1 MPSRFSRFLCIV
13 AVIAAAFR
21 PSGVRAQSPLKS
33 ARKLRFE
40 ISFPAQRSATPLTG
54 RVVLVLATTKT
65 PEPRFQSGYT
75 ALTAAQMFGVNVND
89 WMPGKTVV
97 VDASVLGYP
106 IENLAKVP
114 AGDYY
119 VQAVLNIYDTYHL
132 ANGHAV
138 ELPPDMGEGQH
149 WNEKP
154 GNLYSAVKQIH
165 FDPAS
170 GDVIHIALTEAMPS
184 IDLPKDTEWIKYIR
198 IESPLLTKFYGK
210 PTYITGDVLLPPG
223 WNEHPNAHYPL
234 MVYQGHFAHD
244 WRAPIPFRTDPPA
257 PQMKG
262 RQRVAAEYAYR
273 FYQDWTSGR
282 LPHFLVLSIQHAN
295 PYFDDSYAVN
305 SENVGPY
312 GDAITKE
319 LIPEVEKRFR
329 GIGQGWARAVYGGS
343 TGGWETLA
351 SQVFYPDFYNGAWTA
366 CPDPV
371 DFRAYQTV
379 NLYDDKNAFW
389 VEGPFAKVPRSMMRT
404 TDGIVENTMRGET
417 RRELVLG
424 TDSRSGDQFDIWQAV
439 FSPVG
444 DDGYP
449 KQIFDPMTGEIDHGV
464 AEYWK
469 QYYDLSHI
477 IQTNWKT
484 LGPKLVGKLH
494 FTVGTMDTFYLNNA
508 VSLLQNFLEQ
518 TNYPYYAGD
527 FEYGEKQPHCYT
539 GDPDVPAN
547 IGMMTW
553 NQRIFPK
560 AADWMKKT
568 APKGADMSWIY

>member
-1 MPSRFSRFLCIV
+1 MPSRLSRFLCIV
-13 AVIAAAFR
+13 AAITAAFL
-21 PSGVRAQSPLKS
+21 PYGARAQSSAKS
-33 ARKLRFE
+33 AGKLRFE
-40 ISFPAQRSATPLTG
+40 ISFSGKRSAAPLTG
-54 RVVLVLATTKT
+54 RVVLVLATTMT

-89 WMPGKTVV
+89 WTPGKPVI

-114 AGDYY
+114 PGDYY
-119 VQAVLNIYDTYHL
+119 VQAVLNIYNTYHL
-132 ANGHAV
+132 ANGHTV
-138 ELPPDMGEGQH
+138 ELPPDKGEGQH
-149 WNEKP
+149 WNQKP
-154 GNLYSAVKQIH
+154 GNPYSVVKQIH
-165 FDPAS
+165 VDPAS
-170 GDVIHIALTEAMPS
+170 NDVIHIALTQVMPP
-184 IDLPKDTEWIKYIR
+184 IDLPKDTEWIKYVR
-198 IESPLLTKFYGK
+198 IESALLTKFYGK
-210 PTYITGDVLLPPG
+210 PTFITGDVLLPPG

-244 WRAPIPFRTDPPA
+244 WRAPIPFRTDPPT

-262 RQRVAAEYAYR
+262 RKRVAAEYAYR

-404 TDGIVENTMRGET
+404 QHSRILETALRPEPHHTDELENSRTEARG
-417 RRELVLG
+417 
-424 TDSRSGDQFDIWQAV
+424 
-439 FSPVG
+439 
-444 DDGYP
+444 
-449 KQIFDPMTGEIDHGV
+449 
-464 AEYWK
+464 
-469 QYYDLSHI
+469 
-477 IQTNWKT
+477 
-484 LGPKLVGKLH
+484 
-494 FTVGTMDTFYLNNA
+494 
-508 VSLLQNFLEQ
+508 
-518 TNYPYYAGD
+518 
-527 FEYGEKQPHCYT
+527 
-539 GDPDVPAN
+539 
-547 IGMMTW
+547 
-553 NQRIFPK
+553 
-560 AADWMKKT
+560 
-568 APKGADMSWIY
+568 